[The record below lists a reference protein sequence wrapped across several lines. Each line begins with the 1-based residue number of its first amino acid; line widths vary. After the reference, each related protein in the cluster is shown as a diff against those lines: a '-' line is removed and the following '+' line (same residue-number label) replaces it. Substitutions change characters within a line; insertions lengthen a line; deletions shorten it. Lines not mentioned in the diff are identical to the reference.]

1 MITTVSF
8 NDFVDAFKDH
18 NREENFS
25 REALMAL
32 YNYYDVLGSQW
43 ELDVIAIC
51 CDWVEYSDSDLN
63 DLSEA
68 YDGILSDDLTD
79 IDLNQWAEA
88 LNDHTLVIKLDQSIL
103 FVCF

>member
-1 MITTVSF
+1 MKQTIYER
-8 NDFVDAFKDH
+8 DFIEAFKSYD
-18 NREENFS
+18 REENFS
-25 REALMAL
+25 YLGLCALFAF
-32 YNYYDVLGSQW
+32 YDEVDPDY

-51 CDWVEYSDSDLN
+51 CEWVEYSDDELD

-79 IDLNQWAEA
+79 IDLDQWVEA
-88 LNDHTLVIKLDQSIL
+88 LNDHTLVIKLDYSIL